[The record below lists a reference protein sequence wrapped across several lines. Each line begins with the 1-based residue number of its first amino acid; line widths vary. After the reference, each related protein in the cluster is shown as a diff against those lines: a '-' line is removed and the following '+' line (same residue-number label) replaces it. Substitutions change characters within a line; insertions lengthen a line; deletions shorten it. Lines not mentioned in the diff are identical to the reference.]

1 MPCEGFPWKGTQFRI
16 FRSRQLLKN
25 TVAEHHS
32 SDEQEQHTARPSAK
46 PSRYSINRGK
56 LITKENIH
64 RAPKLEQPNKFEQV
78 INFKPLAKRRSLRKS
93 GGENG

>member
-25 TVAEHHS
+25 TVAEHYS
-32 SDEQEQHTARPSAK
+32 SDEQEQHTARPSAR
-46 PSRYSINRGK
+46 PLRYSINRGK

-64 RAPKLEQPNKFEQV
+64 RA
-78 INFKPLAKRRSLRKS
+78 
-93 GGENG
+93 